1 MATNVQ
7 PTDTAHSSGSG
18 SWRRAVQVLLAVVLL
33 MASVAAQAVDKTP
46 IAIVLLVVAVI
57 SVAPLAMP
65 ALDQ

>member
-1 MATNVQ
+1 MATNVR
-7 PTDTAHSSGSG
+7 PTDTVHASGSG

-46 IAIVLLVVAVI
+46 IAIVLLVVAII